1 MASSASGMCECAKEC
16 TIDDL
21 LHQGQRADYGAT
33 PTVFGW
39 STALFELATLAVLVI
54 TTMRRKTHP
63 ACRRA
68 SPALTMLTT
77 LSCAAVFGVSWL
89 WADDDITISET
100 LSGAAECNVAEDEE
114 GMTEVKRDGCSS
126 CALRVWLTVYAMTLL
141 WGSVL
146 LRLLR
151 TDAASN
157 TQRRGGSFSRLSS
170 ARLLI
175 PFGLGPLLGFQTVV
189 LIIYSA
195 VDAPSLDHANYP
207 TEMMKTEEHKVCWSQ
222 SSGTFWTVEFLLGM
236 VLLGYCLKVAKGTQK
251 LVKKNAEV
259 DEEHGLV
266 AKQLSANA
274 GLALVSCVLL
284 AILMNVNDDE
294 YIALACIRTI
304 GLQFFG
310 LGVLVSAVVPLA
322 LPRGLAC
329 EWTPPPPADLL
340 PGCLLTPRRA
350 LPLLPL
356 QYWGMLPASAHS
368 ACHTASSCPLTHC
381 ARYRC
386 WQSLTTTTMTM
397 TRTMTTRARQ
407 IWTTSRPPCSPR
419 TCGTWTSPKR

>member
-1 MASSASGMCECAKEC
+1 MASSASGMCDCVKEC
-16 TIDDL
+16 TLDEL
-21 LHQGQRADYGAT
+21 LHQGLRADYDAT

-77 LSCAAVFGVSWL
+77 ISCAAVFGVSWL
-89 WADDDITISET
+89 WADDDISISET

-259 DEEHGLV
+259 DEEHGVV

-329 EWTPPPPADLL
+329 EWTPPPPADVLL
-340 PGCLLTPRRA
+340 GCLLTPRRA

-368 ACHTASSCPLTHC
+368 ACHTAQTCPLTHC
-381 ARYRC
+381 ARCRC
-386 WQSLTTTTMTM
+386 S
-397 TRTMTTRARQ
+397 
-407 IWTTSRPPCSPR
+407 
-419 TCGTWTSPKR
+419 